1 MTLSKKLSLTLFCT
15 MLIGTQAVFAPTN
28 KADLKAAVGSCT
40 YAGTCTGG
48 CLGETANG
56 SCPIFADSDA
66 TTGNPYGLIGSWDTS
81 QVTDME
87 AMFSNAIAFNQ
98 PLDWVTSQVTTMGSM
113 FYDARAF
120 NQPLTFDT
128 SNVTTMLQ
136 MFTGATSFNQS
147 LTFTDTSSVTTM
159 AFMFNGATSFNQPLT
174 FNTSQ
179 VTNMGYMFSNAN
191 AFNQPLTFDWSKV
204 TNMGSMFQG
213 AFNCVFCDIGLKCP
227 AGKLRVSDG
236 AECTVPVPACT
247 AGKLTCAELKA
258 EYQSSS

>member
-1 MTLSKKLSLTLFCT
+1 

-128 SNVTTMLQ
+128 SKVTTMLQ

-258 EYQSSS
+258 EYQSSSRDCGC